1 MTYIFYIEVY
11 DGRTE
16 LLKEMKADINHLEDF
31 QMENLS
37 KNGKF
42 RTEDQYTMDIPS
54 EEEAERILEDLRKKN
69 PDKRIRY
76 SKLPF

>member
-1 MTYIFYIEVY
+1 
-11 DGRTE
+11 
-16 LLKEMKADINHLEDF
+16 MKADINHLEDF

-42 RTEDQYTMDIPS
+42 RTEDQYIMDIPS

-69 PDKRIRY
+69 PDKRIRF
-76 SKLPF
+76 SKLPS

>member
-16 LLKEMKADINHLEDF
+16 LLKEMKADINHLEDV

-42 RTEDQYTMDIPS
+42 RTEDQYIMDIPS